1 MVPPRPRPDWQIT
14 PADPATLASLPA
26 PGDLDALAAWCYSR
40 ESLTGALGVRRHGRS
55 LKPTIAELADAV
67 VAGVIAYHIETM
79 GLELRET
86 LALNLTC
93 AGRSFMSRYGR
104 PPVRQNADLG
114 ASLAR
119 RAKKGYNTDPPGQ

>member
-1 MVPPRPRPDWQIT
+1 MMPPRPRPDWQII

-26 PGDLDALAAWCYSR
+26 PGDLDALAAWCYAR
-40 ESLTGALGVRRHGRS
+40 EDLTGALGLRRHGRS

-67 VAGVIAYHIETM
+67 VAGVIAYHSDTM

-93 AGRSFMSRYGR
+93 VGRTFMYRYGR
-104 PPVRQNADLG
+104 PPVRQDGRPG
-114 ASLAR
+114 APLAR
-119 RAKKGYNTDPPGQ
+119 RGKSGYNSDSPGQ